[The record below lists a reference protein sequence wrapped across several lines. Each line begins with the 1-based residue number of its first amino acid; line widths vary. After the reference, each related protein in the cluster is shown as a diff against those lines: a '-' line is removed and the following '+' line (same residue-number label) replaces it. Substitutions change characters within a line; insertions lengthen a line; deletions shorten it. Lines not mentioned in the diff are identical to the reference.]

1 MPAAPPRIVPL
12 DWKRAP
18 ESVQLDAIREFEA
31 VMRRRRSVRQFSPEP
46 VAVELIDQAIAVAG
60 TAPSG
65 ANRQPWPSALS
76 RNDPLALS

>member
-1 MPAAPPRIVPL
+1 MPPSPPRFVPL
-12 DWKRAP
+12 DWKREP
-18 ESVQLDAIREFEA
+18 ESVQLDTIREFEA